1 MKLKRVTELTEK
13 DEKREREFVMMCLA
27 VTCGCGTLAEAL
39 RLVLAVMDWHEGT
52 LTDGWVLAMRSVNL
66 VVCAVCAWLTFLII
80 REVKQR
86 RVFTRQN
93 AQYISLIGSAATFG
107 GIAQSAA
114 VGLQYA
120 IMDWSRKAEYTA
132 DRAGLIA
139 SADYDAT
146 MSQTMKLLGHSDH
159 ISCIDFSIDEVLKQ
173 AEDFEME
180 TSDLIGKLLYANFTL
195 MATHPWSILRLKQ
208 LYEWKKSGEYDA
220 VVRAHSGEG

>member
-107 GIAQSAA
+107 GIAQN
-114 VGLQYA
+114 VVVNLVY
-120 IMDWSRKAEYTA
+120 
-132 DRAGLIA
+132 
-139 SADYDAT
+139 
-146 MSQTMKLLGHSDH
+146 
-159 ISCIDFSIDEVLKQ
+159 
-173 AEDFEME
+173 ED
-180 TSDLIGKLLYANFTL
+180 TTN
-195 MATHPWSILRLKQ
+195 
-208 LYEWKKSGEYDA
+208 
-220 VVRAHSGEG
+220 HSGDMTYLVLGLLLLFIATLFNIGIRMKEEQEFTI

>member
-52 LTDGWVLAMRSVNL
+52 LTDGWVLTMRSINL
-66 VVCAVCAWLTFLII
+66 AVCAICSWLTFLII

-107 GIAQSAA
+107 GIAQNVVVNLVYEDTTNHSGDMTYL
-114 VGLQYA
+114 VLGL
-120 IMDWSRKAEYTA
+120 
-132 DRAGLIA
+132 LLLFIA
-139 SADYDAT
+139 SLFNIGIR
-146 MSQTMKLLGHSDH
+146 MKEEQELT
-159 ISCIDFSIDEVLKQ
+159 I
-173 AEDFEME
+173 
-180 TSDLIGKLLYANFTL
+180 
-195 MATHPWSILRLKQ
+195 
-208 LYEWKKSGEYDA
+208 
-220 VVRAHSGEG
+220 

>member
-39 RLVLAVMDWHEGT
+39 RLVLVVMDWHEGT

-107 GIAQSAA
+107 GIAQN
-114 VGLQYA
+114 VVVNLVY
-120 IMDWSRKAEYTA
+120 
-132 DRAGLIA
+132 
-139 SADYDAT
+139 
-146 MSQTMKLLGHSDH
+146 
-159 ISCIDFSIDEVLKQ
+159 
-173 AEDFEME
+173 ED
-180 TSDLIGKLLYANFTL
+180 TTN
-195 MATHPWSILRLKQ
+195 
-208 LYEWKKSGEYDA
+208 
-220 VVRAHSGEG
+220 HSGDMTYLVLGLLLLFIATLFNIGIRMKEEQEFTV

>member
-107 GIAQSAA
+107 GIAQN
-114 VGLQYA
+114 VVVNLVY
-120 IMDWSRKAEYTA
+120 
-132 DRAGLIA
+132 
-139 SADYDAT
+139 
-146 MSQTMKLLGHSDH
+146 
-159 ISCIDFSIDEVLKQ
+159 
-173 AEDFEME
+173 ED
-180 TSDLIGKLLYANFTL
+180 TTN
-195 MATHPWSILRLKQ
+195 
-208 LYEWKKSGEYDA
+208 
-220 VVRAHSGEG
+220 HSGDMAYLVLGLLLLFIATLFNIGIRMKEEQEFTV

>member
-107 GIAQSAA
+107 GIAQN
-114 VGLQYA
+114 VVVNLVY
-120 IMDWSRKAEYTA
+120 
-132 DRAGLIA
+132 
-139 SADYDAT
+139 
-146 MSQTMKLLGHSDH
+146 
-159 ISCIDFSIDEVLKQ
+159 
-173 AEDFEME
+173 ED
-180 TSDLIGKLLYANFTL
+180 TTN
-195 MATHPWSILRLKQ
+195 
-208 LYEWKKSGEYDA
+208 
-220 VVRAHSGEG
+220 HSGDMTYLVLGLLLLFIATLFNIGIRMKEEQEFTV